1 MAAPKPDPG
10 SAAFDP
16 ASLEL
21 RAGPGHTLLRIRV
34 TPKASRNG
42 VLGIA
47 EGALRLRIA
56 APPVEGEAN
65 AEARVYLA
73 KLLGLPKSALIL
85 EKGATGRGKVFR
97 VEGLDPE
104 GLRAALRAI
113 AS

>member
-1 MAAPKPDPG
+1 MAFPKPDPL
-10 SAAFDP
+10 SVPFDP

-56 APPVEGEAN
+56 APPVEGAAN
-65 AEARVYLA
+65 AEARAYLA
-73 KLLGLPKSALIL
+73 KLLGRPKSALVL
-85 EKGATGRGKVFR
+85 EKGATGRDKVFR

-104 GLRAALRAI
+104 SIQAALRAALA
-113 AS
+113 